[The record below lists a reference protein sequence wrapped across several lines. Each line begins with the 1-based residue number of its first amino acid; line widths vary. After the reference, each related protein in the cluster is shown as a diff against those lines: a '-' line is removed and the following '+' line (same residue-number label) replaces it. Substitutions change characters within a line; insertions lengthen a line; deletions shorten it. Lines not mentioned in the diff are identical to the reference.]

1 MGKFL
6 KFKIANGETVAS
18 GNGSR
23 EVLIP
28 VDQIASIVDGAD
40 AASVVVTLENEA
52 TYTFTLGTTII
63 SAPITGASNL
73 PAIVPPAAPTVGSNM
88 PSQVINRAL
97 TANPGGVTSMA
108 QLGFDGAGVSGT
120 DDRMYFVQ
128 LVVA

>member
-6 KFKIANGETVAS
+6 KFRIANGETVAS
-18 GNGSR
+18 GDGSR

-40 AASVVVTLENEA
+40 AASVVVTLENAA

-63 SAPITGASNL
+63 SAPITGTNNL

>member
-6 KFKIANGETVAS
+6 KFRIANGETVAS

-28 VDQIASIVDGAD
+28 VEQISSIVDDAD
-40 AASVVVTLENEA
+40 AASVVVTLENA
-52 TYTFTLGTTII
+52 TTYTFTLGTTII
-63 SAPITGASNL
+63 SAPLTGASNL

-128 LVVA
+128 LVVG

>member
-40 AASVVVTLENEA
+40 AATVVVTLENAA
-52 TYTFTLGTTII
+52 TYTFTLGTTVI
-63 SAPITGASNL
+63 SAPLTGAGNL
-73 PAIVPPAAPTVGSNM
+73 PAIVPPAPPTVGSNM

>member
-40 AASVVVTLENEA
+40 AASVAVELRDGLV
-52 TYTFTLGTTII
+52 YTFTLGTTII
-63 SAPITGASNL
+63 SAPITGAGNL
-73 PAIVPPAAPTVGSNM
+73 PAIASNVLLH
-88 PSQVINRAL
+88 S
-97 TANPGGVTSMA
+97 
-108 QLGFDGAGVSGT
+108 
-120 DDRMYFVQ
+120 
-128 LVVA
+128 

>member
-18 GNGSR
+18 GSGAK

-28 VDQIASIVDGAD
+28 VDQIASIVDGAN
-40 AASVVVTLENEA
+40 AASVVIKLENAA
-52 TYTFTLGTTII
+52 TYTFTLGTTVV

-73 PAIVPPAAPTVGSNM
+73 PAIVPPTAPTVASNM
-88 PSQVINRAL
+88 PSQAINRAL

-108 QLGFDGAGVSGT
+108 QLGFDGGGDSVA

-128 LVVA
+128 VAIA

>member
-6 KFKIANGETVAS
+6 KFRIANGETVAS

-28 VDQIASIVDGAD
+28 VEQIASIVDGAD
-40 AASVVVTLENEA
+40 AATVAVELRDGLV
-52 TYTFTLGTTII
+52 YTFTLGTTII

-108 QLGFDGAGVSGT
+108 QLGFDGTGVSGT

-128 LVVA
+128 VAVA

>member
-6 KFKIANGETVAS
+6 KFRIANGETVAS

-28 VDQIASIVDGAD
+28 VDQITSIQDDPSAVSVEVGLADG
-40 AASVVVTLENEA
+40 S
-52 TYTFTLGTTII
+52 TYSFTLGTTII
-63 SAPITGASNL
+63 SAPLTGASNL

-88 PSQVINRAL
+88 PSQAINRAL
-97 TANPGGVTSMA
+97 TANPGGVTSMV

-128 LVVA
+128 VEVG